1 MRVGKPEGPGARD
14 DLTQAAPRRAFTLIE
29 LLVILTIIA
38 MILTMALPSIVGLI
52 KSSRIGASADILRAA
67 VSYCRSS
74 AISSDRSSTLDVA
87 SDEAGE
93 VTERVLVSVT
103 VVADDFEQ
111 YPVELVA
118 LEQLFEDEQIWS
130 VEPSLSESGW
140 LVVTDQTRELRAGAG
155 TGDVKN
161 AYAWNLNTEGVEN
174 PEIDDI
180 SVAQARFRV
189 VRPALQGSAD
199 EWGFGLLTNLKR
211 TRGVCNGYRL
221 TVRATN
227 DEEGYN
233 ASSQVSIEKVYNP
246 SNPSRDRTLEARNP
260 LPNVTFSRTVDI
272 VGETAILT
280 PGIWYW
286 LKLEAKRQNGLVSVA
301 GKFWI
306 GGAADEPD
314 EWTLGPA
321 YDAFPGAE
329 LPEGLMGNDNF
340 DQDPLTGGCCGLW
353 ADAAE
358 ISADD
363 FSVESQKS
371 WALPAK
377 VLFQAISITEAG
389 LEDMEAYYLD
399 PESYTTVLDPYMP
412 GSFPLTYLPDGSA
425 EQNMSVLVRIT
436 DTNSGNKR
444 IVPIDNTGRVGGL

>member
-1 MRVGKPEGPGARD
+1 MRAGKSEGQGAGD
-14 DLTQAAPRRAFTLIE
+14 DLTRAVPRRAFTLIE

-52 KSSRIGASADILRAA
+52 KSSRIGASTDILRAA
-67 VSYCRSS
+67 VSYSRSS

-87 SDEAGE
+87 NTETGE
-93 VTERVLVSVT
+93 ETERILVSVT
-103 VVADDFEQ
+103 VVADDFER
-111 YPVELVA
+111 YPVDLVA
-118 LEQLFEDEQIWS
+118 LEELFEKEEYWS

-155 TGDVKN
+155 TGDVQN

-174 PEIDDI
+174 PEIDDV

-189 VRPALQGSAD
+189 VRPSPQGSAA
-199 EWGFGLLTNLKR
+199 EWGFGLLTNLER
-211 TRGVCNGYRL
+211 TTDVCNGYRL
-221 TVRATN
+221 TVRGTL
-227 DEEGYN
+227 DEEGFN
-233 ASSQVSIEKVYNP
+233 ASSLVSLEKVYNP
-246 SNPSRDRTLEARNP
+246 SNPTADRSLEAKNP
-260 LPNVTFSRTVDI
+260 LPDVMFSRTVDI

-286 LKLEAKRQNGLVSVA
+286 LKLETKRRDGLVSIA

-306 GGAADEPD
+306 CRADDEPS

-321 YDAFPGAE
+321 YDAFPGAR
-329 LPEGLMGNDNF
+329 LPEGLMGDDNF
-340 DQDPLTGGCCGLW
+340 EQEPLVGGCCGLW
-353 ADAAE
+353 ANGAE

-377 VLFQAISITEAG
+377 VLLQAIEIDTDDMDLYYQNPDAHTLV
-389 LEDMEAYYLD
+389 LE
-399 PESYTTVLDPYMP
+399 PYMP

-436 DTNSGNKR
+436 DTFSGNKR